1 MVCNSLQD
9 IALLIYFRIRWQAN
23 QTVPVTGQFD
33 SVMLH
38 DRLLF
43 FKWCTISKTCR
54 GILRE
59 VCLFLQMAPCKVIIL
74 QCFPTGSW
82 LIQDIF
88 LYTHTHLRTEQIMSS
103 FCMLCLEKA
112 QQLQVPMV
120 PSGVC
125 PQSASQ
131 QQSRR
136 ECLCCNW
143 NAEQWETSSGS

>member
-1 MVCNSLQD
+1 
-9 IALLIYFRIRWQAN
+9 
-23 QTVPVTGQFD
+23 
-33 SVMLH
+33 MLH
-38 DRLLF
+38 DRLL

-59 VCLFLQMAPCKVIIL
+59 VCLFLQMASCKVIIL

-88 LYTHTHLRTEQIMSS
+88 LYTHTHIHTEHIMPS
-103 FCMLCLEKA
+103 FCMLCLENA
-112 QQLQVPMV
+112 QQLQGPMV

-131 QQSRR
+131 HSRAGGNVYAIT
-136 ECLCCNW
+136 EM
-143 NAEQWETSSGS
+143 QSSGKHHLALKTVVYHQIGFGI

>member
-1 MVCNSLQD
+1 MLCNSLQD

-59 VCLFLQMAPCKVIIL
+59 VCLFLQMAPL
-74 QCFPTGSW
+74 QGHNSPMFSYRLMVNSGHFP
-82 LIQDIF
+82 I
-88 LYTHTHLRTEQIMSS
+88 HTHMRREQIMSS